1 MCVVSMIGDH
11 YNDKW
16 NDKRTWPAP
25 PWEVKPR
32 EAKPIYPYSPPD
44 PNRVGQAR
52 EVNYSEDIKQLRK
65 EVEEM
70 KELLKKALE
79 YDKRTGQPHCEQEDK
94 MAFLRKVAE
103 SVGVDLRDVLDGS

>member
-16 NDKRTWPAP
+16 KDNKIWPNSPWPDQAQPYAP
-25 PWEVKPR
+25 L
-32 EAKPIYPYSPPD
+32 A
-44 PNRVGQAR
+44 PNRIGQAR
-52 EVNYSEDIKQLRK
+52 ELDYTGDIKQLRK

-70 KELLKKALE
+70 KELLKRAIE

-94 MAFLRKVAE
+94 IAFLRKVAE
-103 SVGVDLRDVLDGS
+103 SVGVSLEDVFKK